1 MSNNL
6 KVFAKFIDQPL
17 LIAKFNKSMPK
28 VMLGAGATYWAGDT
42 YETMAKS
49 ENKKKALN
57 LSLNKGLVL
66 ALTMASALVAPKVAT
81 KITKRPP
88 LETLK
93 DVRLANKQLIEEF
106 LSKNK
111 VDDSLVK
118 VLEKAKNEP
127 ISFKNLKMLMSKFQ
141 NPENNKKFLNK
152 LIPNPENISSKDIFS
167 EIGYLSVYGAVPVIG
182 GVVGGISADVL
193 MRDDYKKRIPDK
205 INEGM
210 YQYLANIF
218 LCNVGAGAALFGL
231 EKMNIQSKWARAVGM
246 TAGIILTGVVGGS
259 KIANAVANN
268 VICPLIRTKEKTHRT
283 PEALDIG
290 LHADDVATV
299 SLLSG
304 LKWIEPAL
312 PLLYSISGYRAGM
325 GYRN

>member
-1 MSNNL
+1 MLNSI
-6 KVFAKFIDQPL
+6 KVFAKFIDQPIL
-17 LIAKFNKSMPK
+17 FSKFNKSMPK
-28 VMLGAGATYWAGDT
+28 VMASAGGIYWVADT
-42 YETMAKS
+42 YETMTKS
-49 ENKKKALN
+49 ENKKKAGK
-57 LSLNKGLVL
+57 LSIKKGIVL
-66 ALTMASALVAPKVAT
+66 ALTMASAIAAPQIAS
-81 KITKRPP
+81 KIAKRPP
-88 LETLK
+88 LQSLQEIRNNNSQIIDKFLNSNPQNETITNILT
-93 DVRLANKQLIEEF
+93 
-106 LSKNK
+106 
-111 VDDSLVK
+111 
-118 VLEKAKNEP
+118 KAKQEP
-127 ISFKNLKMLMSKFQ
+127 ISFDNLKKIIKRFSSSNEREFI
-141 NPENNKKFLNK
+141 NN
-152 LIPNPENISSKDIFS
+152 LIPKPENISSKDIFS

-182 GVVGGISADVL
+182 GVAGGVAADAL

-205 INEGM
+205 IHEGM

-231 EKMNIQSKWARAVGM
+231 EKANVKSKWARAIGM

-259 KIANAVANN
+259 KIANTVSNKL
-268 VICPLIRTKEKTHRT
+268 ICPMLHSKEQTHRT

-290 LHADDVATV
+290 LHADDIATV